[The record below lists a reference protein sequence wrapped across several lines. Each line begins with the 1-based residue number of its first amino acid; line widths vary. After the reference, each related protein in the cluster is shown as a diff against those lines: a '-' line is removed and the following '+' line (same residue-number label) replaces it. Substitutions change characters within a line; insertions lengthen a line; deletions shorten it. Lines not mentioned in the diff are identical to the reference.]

1 MDTKEGWR
9 YASRVSG
16 DQSVRIAG
24 TIMTLRWPAGNWSL
38 EQ

>member
-9 YASRVSG
+9 YASRASG

-24 TIMTLRWPAGNWSL
+24 TIITKRLHVDNL
-38 EQ
+38 NFE

>member
-1 MDTKEGWR
+1 MDTMEGWR
-9 YASRVSG
+9 YASRASG

-24 TIMTLRWPAGNWSL
+24 TTTTLRWPVDNWNL